1 MAATCKYS
9 DEEMQAAVS
18 LAKELKSIRGAAK
31 QLGIPEKTVSRWVNC
46 GTPPNR
52 SIPKSELLQE
62 LSELII
68 RNGPE
73 IPSHQYQRLCK
84 NPGTFRKYWP
94 SWVEF
99 RNEAAKLCPFAPEY
113 NRRIFL
119 EVKEG
124 LFLGGSDFHYWPYWG
139 QTTSHRALLYFAK
152 KLKPTHLIL
161 NGDVPD
167 FPQITHHRPIA
178 WKKIPNLRDEL
189 NEVLLRVGETEGAA
203 AGAEKYWNY
212 GNHCLDA
219 STECLTK
226 RGWVKYTD
234 ILQSDSVFSLVDGRG
249 AWSEIGEII
258 RIPYRGDLVRI
269 EKNSMSMAVTP
280 DHRVL
285 LSRLNWKTKQYDIT
299 EYRRANDLPSSFN
312 IPMSARVEMPDLDI
326 QDDAISLCGWILTDG
341 SIYESGAVFL
351 FQSKPY
357 GIERIAGLLDGLGL
371 EYTRTTR
378 YRERR
383 AVCGREL
390 LKDPLPS
397 TSFYVKIESSRKI
410 HQWLSSKK
418 KLPEWAGKLSNRQFQ
433 ILLDSIVDGDGTWNP
448 RDADRKNSCVIYGE
462 KEFLESIQG
471 VSVCHGWRTRLV
483 KDNRGDYRLW
493 LAREEKLR
501 IEPDCIST
509 EPYDG
514 MVWCLSVPHS
524 NFMVRRN
531 GCAYFTG
538 NCIRFDN
545 RLAEKVPEYQDIT
558 GTRLSHHFPRW
569 KFQNTIRVNDTEL
582 EIKHRY
588 RGGELAVR
596 NNVIRAGIS
605 IWTGHDHNREVW
617 RHKDLR
623 GTRYG
628 MNPGMAAD
636 PWGPQFEYNENHPS
650 NHDSGLLVVQFRN
663 YKMMPPELI
672 ETIEPGVVWFRGE
685 RHQV

>member
-1 MAATCKYS
+1 MVATCKYS
-9 DEEMQAAVS
+9 DEKMQEAVS
-18 LAKELKSIRGAAK
+18 LAKELKSIRNAAK
-31 QLGIPEKTVSRWVNC
+31 QLGIPEKSVSRWVNC
-46 GTPPNR
+46 GTPLNR
-52 SIPKSELLQE
+52 SIPKSDLLQE
-62 LSELII
+62 LSDLII

-73 IPSHQYQRLCK
+73 IASHQYERLCK

-119 EVKEG
+119 EVKNA

-139 QTTSHRALLYFAK
+139 EPTAHRALVYFAK
-152 KLKPTHLIL
+152 KLGPTHLML
-161 NGDVPD
+161 NGDIPD

-178 WKKIPNLRDEL
+178 WKKIPDLRDEL
-189 NEVLLRVGETEGAA
+189 NEVLLRVGEIEQAA

-212 GNHCLDA
+212 GNH
-219 STECLTK
+219 
-226 RGWVKYTD
+226 
-234 ILQSDSVFSLVDGRG
+234 
-249 AWSEIGEII
+249 
-258 RIPYRGDLVRI
+258 
-269 EKNSMSMAVTP
+269 
-280 DHRVL
+280 
-285 LSRLNWKTKQYDIT
+285 
-299 EYRRANDLPSSFN
+299 
-312 IPMSARVEMPDLDI
+312 
-326 QDDAISLCGWILTDG
+326 
-341 SIYESGAVFL
+341 
-351 FQSKPY
+351 
-357 GIERIAGLLDGLGL
+357 
-371 EYTRTTR
+371 
-378 YRERR
+378 
-383 AVCGREL
+383 
-390 LKDPLPS
+390 
-397 TSFYVKIESSRKI
+397 
-410 HQWLSSKK
+410 
-418 KLPEWAGKLSNRQFQ
+418 
-433 ILLDSIVDGDGTWNP
+433 
-448 RDADRKNSCVIYGE
+448 
-462 KEFLESIQG
+462 
-471 VSVCHGWRTRLV
+471 
-483 KDNRGDYRLW
+483 
-493 LAREEKLR
+493 
-501 IEPDCIST
+501 
-509 EPYDG
+509 
-514 MVWCLSVPHS
+514 
-524 NFMVRRN
+524 
-531 GCAYFTG
+531 
-538 NCIRFDN
+538 CIRFDN

-569 KFQNTIRVNDTEL
+569 KFQNTIRINDTEL